1 MKIVDKKPNEC
12 CFDSLND
19 GDVFKKVG
27 DSEYF
32 MKIEVCADDDDTV
45 NFICLDDGAV
55 GGYMEGHTI
64 VIKVNCELII
74 K

>member
-12 CFDSLND
+12 CFESLNY
-19 GDVFKKVG
+19 GDVFKKIG
-27 DSEYF
+27 ESEYF
-32 MKIEVCADDDDTV
+32 MKIETCEDGEGDV
-45 NFICLDDGAV
+45 NFICLSDGAT
-55 GGYMEGHTI
+55 GGYMKGHVI